1 MRFYEATRFLFPRHY
16 ERRIL
21 AICFVAIHMPLIG
34 CIVLLSWRNDW
45 DMSLFGVLL
54 AATLIGTVGGVFA
67 ISALLM
73 PIRRA
78 TVMLQAVQKGGQV
91 GAVPLGG
98 DDLVGKLLQGVA
110 QAANETARRIE
121 QLKDAAERDLLTG
134 LRNRRGFLDTVA
146 PILAGHRSSMIAMLD
161 LDHFK
166 AVNDDHGH
174 DRGDRLLTDFADYL
188 AASLRRSDVPAR
200 WGGEEFIVL
209 FPATLAPQAE
219 EILRRLQLA
228 MRQSEA
234 FTIDGRAITF
244 SCGLARVGGYAELAE
259 ATRRADKSL
268 YAAKEGGRNLI
279 LTAG

>member
-21 AICFVAIHMPLIG
+21 AICFAAVHMPLIG
-34 CIVLLSWRNDW
+34 CIVLLSWRSEW
-45 DMSLFGVLL
+45 DTSLFGVLL
-54 AATLIGTVGGVFA
+54 AATLLGTIGGVFA

-78 TVMLQAVQKGGQV
+78 TMLLQTVQKGGRV
-91 GAVPLGG
+91 GTVPLGG

-121 QLKDAAERDLLTG
+121 QLKDAAERDVLTG

-146 PILAGHRSSMIAMLD
+146 PLLADEKQSMIAMLD

-166 AVNDDHGH
+166 GVNDDHGH
-174 DRGDRLLTDFADYL
+174 DRGDQLLTDFADYL
-188 AASLRRSDVPAR
+188 AASLRRSDIPAR

-209 FPATLAPQAE
+209 FPGTSPMQAK
-219 EILRRLQLA
+219 EILGRLQVV
-228 MRQSEA
+228 MRRSEA
-234 FTIDGRAITF
+234 FRIGGRPVTF
-244 SCGLARVGGYAELAE
+244 SCGLARVRGYANLAE
-259 ATRRADKSL
+259 ATRQADRTL

-279 LTAG
+279 MTAR